1 MRNKPKVYERAEEP
15 PAIRITKRDVRI
27 LEMVE
32 AYRFVSR
39 EQIERLVF
47 TQAEKD
53 ETTNKTR
60 CPIRLRKMFDNALL
74 GRVRWLFHAVTLP
87 MVYYLGKEGAN
98 LLALKLG
105 IERNKISTLTKSEKR
120 PVISRSLLFLA
131 HTLAIN
137 DFRIDVNLA
146 CQRIGAE
153 LVEWLNEYE
162 LGREYVNIDYDGR
175 KRRRA
180 VQPDGYF
187 AIQVD
192 GREAH
197 FFLEMDM
204 ETTPSK
210 RWAPKVLGL
219 FEYRYQGKY
228 TERFGTKS
236 LRVLC
241 VTPSESRKDLL
252 MEWTEKVIPEG
263 WLPLFWFTTEDEVK
277 VRTVLTA
284 PIWEVVGHK
293 QGAKQAVFDADGE
306 G

>member
-1 MRNKPKVYERAEEP
+1 MANKLKVYQRAEEP

-27 LEMVE
+27 LQMVE

-39 EQIERLVF
+39 EQIERLIF
-47 TQAEKD
+47 TKTEKD
-53 ETTNKTR
+53 EKTKKTR
-60 CPIRLRKMFDNALL
+60 CPIRLRKMFDNQLL
-74 GRVRWLFHAVTLP
+74 GRVRWPFHAVTLP
-87 MVYYLGKEGAN
+87 MVYYLGREGAN

-105 IERNKISTLTKSEKR
+105 IERNKITTLTKSEKR
-120 PVISRSLLFLA
+120 PAISRSLLFLA

-146 CQRIGAE
+146 CQKGEAR
-153 LVEWLNEYE
+153 LLEWLNEYE
-162 LGREYVNIDYDGR
+162 LGREYVKINHKGR
-175 KRRRA
+175 KRRKA

-187 AIQVD
+187 AISQN

-219 FEYRYQGKY
+219 YEYRYRGKY
-228 TERFGTKS
+228 TERFDTKS

-241 VTPSESRKDLL
+241 VTPSESRKELL
-252 MEWTEKVIPEG
+252 MEWTAKVIPER
-263 WLPLFWFTTEDEVK
+263 WQPLFWFTTQDEVEAQ
-277 VRTVLTA
+277 TVLTE
-284 PIWEVVGHK
+284 PIWKVVGNQDNRRQAIFGVDG
-293 QGAKQAVFDADGE
+293 QG
-306 G
+306 

>member
-1 MRNKPKVYERAEEP
+1 MGNKPKVYQRAEEP
-15 PAIRITKRDVRI
+15 PPIRITKRDMRI
-27 LEMVE
+27 LKMVE

-39 EQIERLVF
+39 EQIERLIF
-47 TQAEKD
+47 TEAEKG
-53 ETTNKTR
+53 EKTKKTR
-60 CPIRLRKMFDNALL
+60 CPIRLRKMFDNRLV
-74 GRVRWLFHAVTLP
+74 GRVRWPFHAVTLP
-87 MVYYLGKEGAN
+87 MVYYLGREGAN

-105 IERNKISTLTKSEKR
+105 MERNKITTLTKSEKR

-146 CQRIGAE
+146 CEKGEAE
-153 LVEWLNEYE
+153 IVEWLNEYE
-162 LGREYVNIDYDGR
+162 LGREYVNIDHNGR
-175 KRRRA
+175 KRRKA

-187 AIQVD
+187 AVTHN

-219 FEYRYQGKY
+219 YEYRYRGKY

-236 LRVLC
+236 LRVLS
-241 VTPSESRKDLL
+241 VTPSESRKELL
-252 MEWTEKVIPEG
+252 MGWTEEVIPER
-263 WLPLFWFTTEDEVK
+263 WQPLFWFTTQDEAK
-277 VRTVLTA
+277 VRTVLTE
-284 PIWEVVGHK
+284 PIWEVVGDDRGK
-293 QGAKQAVFDADGE
+293 QSIFGAGGQG
-306 G
+306 

>member
-1 MRNKPKVYERAEEP
+1 MESKLKVYQRAKEP
-15 PAIRITKRDVRI
+15 PAIKITKRDIRI
-27 LEMVE
+27 LQMVE

-39 EQIERLVF
+39 EQIERLIF
-47 TQAEKD
+47 TQREKD
-53 ETTNKTR
+53 EMTNKTR
-60 CPIRLRKMFDNALL
+60 CPIRLRKMFDNRLL
-74 GRVRWLFHAVTLP
+74 GRVRWPFHAVTLP
-87 MVYYLGKEGAN
+87 MVYYLGREGAN

-105 IERNKISTLTKSEKR
+105 IERNKITTLTKSEKR

-137 DFRIDVNLA
+137 DFRIDVTLA
-146 CQRIGAE
+146 CQGGGAD
-153 LVEWLNEYE
+153 LLEWLNEYE
-162 LGREYVNIDYDGR
+162 LGREYVTIDQGGR
-175 KRRRA
+175 ERRRA

-187 AIQVD
+187 AIQLE

-219 FEYRYQGKY
+219 YEYRYRGKY

-241 VTPSESRKDLL
+241 VTPSESRKGLL
-252 MEWTEKVIPEG
+252 MGWTREVIPAR
-263 WLPLFWFTTEDEVK
+263 WQPLFWFTTQDEVK
-277 VRTVLTA
+277 ARTVLTE
-284 PIWEVVGHK
+284 PIWEVVGHRG
-293 QGAKQAVFDADGE
+293 GAKQAISVVG
-306 G
+306 GQG